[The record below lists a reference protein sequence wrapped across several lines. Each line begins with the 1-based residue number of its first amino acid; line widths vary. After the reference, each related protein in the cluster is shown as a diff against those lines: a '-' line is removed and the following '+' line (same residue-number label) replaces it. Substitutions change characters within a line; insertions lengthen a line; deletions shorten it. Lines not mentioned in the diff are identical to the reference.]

1 MSELPSLPPIS
12 ELNLQ
17 DYDTFKS
24 SINILFEPSP
34 PLAIILYNFRP
45 FESYTSL
52 ISTATKKIFENGSLT
67 YKQKLEIINAH
78 PRLGE
83 NKKNLSTMSLKE
95 QGYSKT
101 SSNELNEEVNKKT
114 SNDLSEVVNK
124 KLRELNEEYE
134 QKYGFKF
141 VVFVNGRTREEI
153 IPILEEKIKNGNK
166 EDELNRGLEDMMK
179 IAFDRLKKLNLEDM
193 MNITFEEIK

>member
-17 DYDTFKS
+17 DYNTFNS

-34 PLAIILYNFRP
+34 PLAIILYTFRP

-52 ISTATKKIFENGSLT
+52 ISTATKIIFENGSLT

-83 NKKNLSTMSLKE
+83 NKKKLSAMSLKE

-101 SSNELNEEVNKKT
+101 SSNELKEVNEKT
-114 SNDLSEVVNK
+114 SNVLDEVVNK
-124 KLRELNEEYE
+124 KLRELNEVYE

-141 VVFVNGRTREEI
+141 VIFVNDRTREEI

-179 IAFDRLKKLNLEDM
+179 IAFDRLKKLNLEDI